1 MYPVFGVY
9 LVAFRF
15 RALVVVEMVLIA
27 IGTILCLLAVAQR
40 LLEFVSRL
48 SLGTPTPPAPSSQT
62 TVDHPITW
70 TTFTNAIAHIS
81 LRGYGRFLLAII
93 LGTGAQ
99 VGLVVGFLGLNPNV
113 CSFLYL

>member
-15 RALVVVEMVLIA
+15 RTLLVVEMVLVA
-27 IGTILCLLAVAQR
+27 IGIILGLLAVAQR
-40 LLEFVSRL
+40 LLEFVPRL
-48 SLGTPTPPAPSSQT
+48 SLGTRAPSSQT
-62 TVDHPITW
+62 AADNPITW
-70 TTFTNAIAHIS
+70 TTAIAHIS
-81 LRGYGRFLLAII
+81 FRGYGRFLLALI

-99 VGLVVGFLGLNPNV
+99 VGLVVGFLRLNPNV

>member
-1 MYPVFGVY
+1 MYLVFGVY

-15 RALVVVEMVLIA
+15 RALVIVEMVLIA
-27 IGTILCLLAVAQR
+27 IGTILCILVVAQR

-62 TVDHPITW
+62 TADHPITW
-70 TTFTNAIAHIS
+70 TTFTNAHIS
-81 LRGYGRFLLAII
+81 LRGYGRFLLALI

-113 CSFLYL
+113 YGFLHM

>member
-15 RALVVVEMVLIA
+15 RTLLVVEMVLVA
-27 IGTILCLLAVAQR
+27 IGIILGLLAVTQR
-40 LLEFVSRL
+40 LLEFVPRL
-48 SLGTPTPPAPSSQT
+48 SLGTPALSSQT
-62 TVDHPITW
+62 AAANPITW
-70 TTFTNAIAHIS
+70 TTFTHIS
-81 LRGYGRFLLAII
+81 FRGYGRFLLALI

-99 VGLVVGFLGLNPNV
+99 VGLVVGFLRLNPNV